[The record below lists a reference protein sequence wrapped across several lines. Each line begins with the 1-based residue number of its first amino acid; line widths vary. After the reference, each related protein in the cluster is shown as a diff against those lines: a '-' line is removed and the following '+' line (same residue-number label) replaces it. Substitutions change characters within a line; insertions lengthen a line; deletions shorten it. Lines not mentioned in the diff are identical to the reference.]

1 MKTKYMKGLLRNV
14 LPFMLML
21 LITSSVF
28 AQDEVQILQRT
39 EQGDMIIQVNGE
51 TFLAFPEARARQML
65 IRADTLQLALE
76 AEKQKFEVIDSLNQ
90 RLKAANTAYVEAY
103 QEQDSLITQTWELYE
118 GYRDLNR
125 LYRKGYSEPW
135 VTLHGGLGAV
145 RERVGETRD
154 ILPVVLVGLSVKRLS
169 LHGFVNLEQSG
180 FIIGLNQPI
189 RLF

>member
-1 MKTKYMKGLLRNV
+1 M
-14 LPFMLML
+14 
-21 LITSSVF
+21 
-28 AQDEVQILQRT
+28 
-39 EQGDMIIQVNGE
+39 
-51 TFLAFPEARARQML
+51 
-65 IRADTLQLALE
+65 
-76 AEKQKFEVIDSLNQ
+76 
-90 RLKAANTAYVEAY
+90 
-103 QEQDSLITQTWELYE
+103 YE

-125 LYRKGYSEPW
+125 LYRKAYSEPW

-145 RERVGETRD
+145 RERVGDTRD

>member
-1 MKTKYMKGLLRNV
+1 MKTGLKNMLGRV
-14 LPFMLML
+14 GSSMVLML
-21 LITSSVF
+21 LITSSVS
-28 AQDEVQILQRT
+28 AQDEIEILQRT
-39 EQGDMIIQVNGE
+39 EQGDMMIQVNGE
-51 TFLAFPEARARQML
+51 TFMAFSEERARNMIL
-65 IRADTLQLALE
+65 RADTLKKALD
-76 AEKQKFEVIDSLNQ
+76 AERQKYAVVDSLNK
-90 RLKAANTAYVEAY
+90 RLEFANRSYRTAF
-103 QEQDSLITQTWELYE
+103 QEQDSLITQTTALYE

-125 LYRKGYSEPW
+125 LYRRAYSEPW

-145 RERVGETRD
+145 RERVGDTRD

>member
-1 MKTKYMKGLLRNV
+1 MKTKYMKALLRNV
-14 LPFMLML
+14 RPFILML
-21 LITSSVF
+21 LIPSSVF

-39 EQGDMIIQVNGE
+39 DQGDMIIQVNGE
-51 TFLAFPEARARQML
+51 TFVAFPEARARQML
-65 IRADTLQLALE
+65 IRADTLKLALE
-76 AEKQKFEVIDSLNQ
+76 AEQQKFAVIDSLNQ

-125 LYRKGYSEPW
+125 LYRKAYSEPW
-135 VTLHGGLGAV
+135 VTLNGGLGAV

-169 LHGFVNLEQSG
+169 LYGFVNLEQSG